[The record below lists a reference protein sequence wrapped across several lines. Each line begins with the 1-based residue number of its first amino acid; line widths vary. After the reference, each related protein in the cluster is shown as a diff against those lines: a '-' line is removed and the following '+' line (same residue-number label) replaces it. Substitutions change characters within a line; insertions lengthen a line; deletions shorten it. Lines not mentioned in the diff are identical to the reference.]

1 MSVFVCVDKEYQ
13 KEELLRF
20 VETKLFEPLDAISAE
35 SKFRNES
42 MKINIDHRN
51 LIVQDRLIQ
60 KDIDDLL
67 QQT

>member
-1 MSVFVCVDKEYQ
+1 LSVFVCVDKEYQ